1 MGFPRLMGKLQSLW
15 SSIGSP
21 NMGISLLSST
31 HIRHHKSLKSS
42 LKQYFG
48 FMGYPLSLCVTETQ
62 HFMSL
67 FWRRL
72 FRLNGTNFRFSSAY
86 HPQTDVVNRTIEMY
100 LRCFSS
106 SFPKQWVKW
115 LSWVKLCYNTSFH
128 SPTKHS
134 PFGVVYG
141 RPSPSLLSYILG
153 TTQAAVVEEALVAR
167 DTVLRDV
174 RRQLIRAQNRMKQVY
189 DKNHTEREFFYG

>member
-174 RRQLIRAQNRMKQVY
+174 RRQLIRAQNRM
-189 DKNHTEREFFYG
+189 